1 MFNRIELSVLTMD
14 IIIMTILI
22 ISNAVKDVENAK

>member
-1 MFNRIELSVLTMD
+1 MKLSVLTMD